1 MSQDE
6 TPIRI
11 ARPHGVSTTLDTNG
25 FCWNFD
31 MTETK
36 TPIIQ
41 IRNITKRFGKVTAV
55 DNVSLDILSGEF
67 FVLLGPSGCGKTTLL
82 RMIAGFELPTEGQ
95 ILIDGQDMANVP
107 PNKRPVNMVFQS
119 YAVFPHMSVTD
130 NVGYGLRISGVG
142 KSEIKDRVEEA
153 LELVKLGGFGDRM
166 PDQMSGGQR
175 QRVALARSLV
185 MRPKVLLLDEP
196 LSALDAKLRAQMQFE
211 LTALQE
217 KVGITFVTVTHDQ
230 DEALSMACRIAVINK
245 GEVAQLAAPSD
256 LYEYPANRFVA
267 DFVGAVNT
275 FEGKLTLDEPDR
287 AAVDCPGVG
296 KIYLN
301 HGVTGAHGS
310 DVWVAVRPEKI
321 TLHTPG
327 MGKAVQGAAK
337 DSPEGHNFARGTIK
351 GMSYLG
357 DCTLFEIEL
366 EGGAMMRVRRPNLS
380 RTDQE
385 AFTWEDKV
393 SMHWDSA
400 SPVVLLA

>member
-1 MSQDE
+1 
-6 TPIRI
+6 
-11 ARPHGVSTTLDTNG
+11 
-25 FCWNFD
+25 

-36 TPIIQ
+36 PPIIQ
-41 IRNITKRFGKVTAV
+41 IRNVSKRFGKVTAV
-55 DNVSLDILSGEF
+55 DNVSLDIIAGEF

-95 ILIDGQDMANVP
+95 ILIDGQDMSLVP

-119 YAVFPHMSVTD
+119 YAVFPHMSVAD
-130 NVGYGLRISGVG
+130 NVAYGLKIAGIG
-142 KSEIKDRVEEA
+142 KGERADRVAEA
-153 LELVKLGGFGDRM
+153 LELVKLGGYEERM

-211 LTALQE
+211 LSDLQDQ
-217 KVGITFVTVTHDQ
+217 VGITFVTVTHDQ
-230 DEALSMACRIAVINK
+230 DEALSMASRIAVINK
-245 GEVAQLAAPSD
+245 GEVAQLAGPSD

-267 DFVGAVNT
+267 DFVGAVNI
-275 FEGKLTLDEPDR
+275 FEGKLILDEPNR

-296 KIYLN
+296 KVYLN

-310 DVWVAVRPEKI
+310 DVWVAIRPEKI
-321 TLHTPG
+321 YLHTPG
-327 MGKAVQGAAK
+327 SGKAIQGAAK
-337 DSPEGHNFARGTIK
+337 DSPEGHNFARGVIK

-357 DCTLFEIEL
+357 DCTIFEITL
-366 EGGAMMRVRRPNLS
+366 EGGALIRVRRPNLS

-385 AFTWEDKV
+385 AFTWDDKV
-393 SMHWDSA
+393 SMHWDSN
-400 SPVVLLA
+400 SPVVLLG

>member
-1 MSQDE
+1 
-6 TPIRI
+6 
-11 ARPHGVSTTLDTNG
+11 
-25 FCWNFD
+25 
-31 MTETK
+31 MTEQK

-41 IRNITKRFGKVTAV
+41 IRNVSKRFGKVTAV

-130 NVGYGLRISGVG
+130 NVGYGLRISGVSKG
-142 KSEIKDRVEEA
+142 EMRDRVTEA
-153 LELVKLGGFGDRM
+153 LELVKLSGFEDRM

-211 LTALQE
+211 LTELQE

-267 DFVGAVNT
+267 DFVGSVNT
-275 FEGKLTLDEPDR
+275 FEGKLIMDEPDR

-357 DCTLFEIEL
+357 DCSVFEIAL

-385 AFTWEDKV
+385 DFTWGDKV